1 MGEATEECEW
11 MMGGVTRPLERLMFG
26 ESPGCRVDLLDT
38 PPSGDQPL
46 AAAAAAAAPK
56 ALRAAPAVQKAPEGR
71 LRQPRRCKERLA
83 LWFSQGPN
91 EELIRLSEEEE
102 AEMDRGL
109 DKALNG
115 LRLKGIKAT
124 GPAAAAQLL
133 SDFSATTSLEGLCCV
148 PLDGDLC
155 LGPCGCR

>member
-1 MGEATEECEW
+1 

-26 ESPGCRVDLLDT
+26 ESPGCRGVDLLDT
-38 PPSGDQPL
+38 PPSAGDQPQ
-46 AAAAAAAAPK
+46 AALPKAAPK
-56 ALRAAPAVQKAPEGR
+56 ATAAPVAKGVPEVPERGR
-71 LRQPRRCKERLA
+71 LRQPRRSNERLA

-91 EELIRLSEEEE
+91 EELIRLSEEQE

-133 SDFSATTSLEGLCCV
+133 SDLSASTSLEGLCCV

-155 LGPCGCR
+155 LGPCGCL